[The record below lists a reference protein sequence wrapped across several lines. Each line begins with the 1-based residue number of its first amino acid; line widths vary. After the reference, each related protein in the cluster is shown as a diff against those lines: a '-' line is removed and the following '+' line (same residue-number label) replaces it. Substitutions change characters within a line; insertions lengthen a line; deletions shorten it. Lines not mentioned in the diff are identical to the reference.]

1 MHIRIVDEVN
11 SQVSGHVFGNSQHD
25 KWAAHWPT
33 SIQLATTCWV

>member
-25 KWAAHWPT
+25 K
-33 SIQLATTCWV
+33 